1 MTMRAL
7 VGIGIGLSMGLG
19 AMPAQAEQGAA
30 STAGATY
37 ERIPRADEP
46 LLNPA
51 KIQPTLTLEAGAGV
65 LGYIG
70 GTAGLGPAWNIRA
83 IFGMTRRIAIEGN
96 YLGSFNERS
105 GRPGSLLYTGVDVDF
120 RYNFLLPEEAPLV
133 PFLS

>member
-19 AMPAQAEQGAA
+19 AMPARAEQGVAPAA
-30 STAGATY
+30 AGATY

-46 LLNPA
+46 LLPA

-70 GTAGLGPAWNIRA
+70 GTAALGPAWNVRA
-83 IFGMTRRIAIEGN
+83 IFGLTRRIAIEGN

-105 GRPGSLLYTGVDVDF
+105 GRPGSLVYTGIDV
-120 RYNFLLPEEAPLV
+120 
-133 PFLS
+133 